1 MVYRNNMRSDFTK
14 CSKCGGKAYKVGTED
29 HWSEHCWTC
38 NNEDTTVV
46 VDFSDSGWR
55 PMKRAKD

>member
-1 MVYRNNMRSDFTK
+1 MRSDFTI

-29 HWSEHCWTC
+29 HFTEHCWIC

-46 VDFSDSGWR
+46 VDFGSGNGSGWR
-55 PMKRAKD
+55 SIKRNVTKP